1 MIYENYLRNHV
12 VYPGREEALKTFL
25 NQEYKGRKLKLK
37 YACNSHSED
46 ALTWSCFDA
55 ISQLPFSK
63 KIKALDEILE
73 DSFNDGKSK
82 FNCNFNFKDQNYKE
96 NEIVVFIGKKY
107 SGISIKED
115 TKEDTEVDA
124 SIETPDKIIFFEA
137 KLYSS
142 ISLADKSKNIP
153 HDQIARKLRVGLDY
167 ANHEKKEFYFIFL
180 DIAPS
185 NVLLKFAK
193 GKSKKKALD
202 HLKDKWKS
210 AWWFNYYKV
219 GRNNSLKPLKIALEG
234 IDVLSVESVTD
245 NMGWLTWG
253 DLFKIV
259 LRGTIPT

>member
-1 MIYENYLRNHV
+1 MIYENHLRNHV
-12 VYPGREEALKTFL
+12 VYPGREEALDTFL
-25 NQEYKGRKLKLK
+25 KQDYKGMRHKWKNRL
-37 YACNSHSED
+37 NSHSED

-73 DSFNDGKSK
+73 DSFNDEKSK

-96 NEIVVFIGKKY
+96 TEIDIFIGKNY
-107 SGISIKED
+107 SGISI
-115 TKEDTEVDA
+115 KEDTEVDA
-124 SIETPDKIIFFEA
+124 SIEMPDKIIFFEA

-142 ISLADKSKNIP
+142 ISLADESKNKP

-185 NVLLKFAK
+185 GVLLKFAK
-193 GKSKKKALD
+193 GKSKEKALD
-202 HLKDKWKS
+202 NSKGKWKS

-219 GRNNSLKPLKIALEG
+219 GRNNSRSPLKIALEG
-234 IDVLSVESVTD
+234 IAVPSVKSVAD